1 MIETVAIA
9 TDGSESVSRCVDVA
23 LDLADRFEADVHA
36 LSVVD
41 ETEVDSS
48 PERLRDELRGA
59 LASDAERAVDTV
71 ADRTDRSITTAVIEG
86 RPSDAIADYAR
97 EHDVDV
103 VATGT
108 RGRHG
113 EHRFLIGSVAERVV
127 RTCPVPVLSVRQLG
141 AEE

>member
-23 LDLADRFEADVHA
+23 LDLAERFEADVHA

-41 ETEVDSS
+41 ETEVASS
-48 PERLRDELRGA
+48 PERLREELRTALETDANGA
-59 LASDAERAVDTV
+59 VEAVTE
-71 ADRTDRSITTAVIEG
+71 RTDSEITTAVIEG
-86 RPSDAIADYAR
+86 RPADAIAEYAR
-97 EHDVDV
+97 AEGIDV

-113 EHRFLIGSVAERVV
+113 EHRFLIGSVAERLV
-127 RTCPVPVLSVRQLG
+127 RTCPVPVLTVRQLS